1 MNVGD
6 EVELICSSC
15 DELSEFCLV
24 SVLSINDKN
33 VERRLECSSCGHE
46 ELEIIP

>member
-15 DELSEFCLV
+15 GELSEFCLV
-24 SVLSINDKN
+24 SALSIDDKK
-33 VERRLECSSCGHE
+33 VERVWECSSCGHE
-46 ELEIIP
+46 ELEKIP